1 MLIYS
6 FFAKWYTL
14 MAPASSIILGMLIV
28 RYTTLPLVSLGEISS
43 SRTLNE
49 TANRFFSSQSVY
61 MFMLLSNASLSV
73 SLHVYVVIKCKSV
86 SQFTCLCSYQLHVC
100 QSVYKWFSHSDNT
113 CCSLHLI
120 PITCQLQVCQ
130 SVYKCFSHSDTTCCS
145 LHLIPITCQL
155 QVCQSV

>member
-1 MLIYS
+1 
-6 FFAKWYTL
+6 

-28 RYTTLPLVSLGEISS
+28 RYTTLPLVGLGEISS

-86 SQFTCLCSYQLHVC
+86 SQFTCLCCYQMHVC
-100 QSVYKWFSHSDNT
+100 QSVYMFMLLST
-113 CCSLHLI
+113 GLCCY
-120 PITCQLQVCQ
+120 QMQVCQ
-130 SVYKCFSHSDTTCCS
+130 SVYK
-145 LHLIPITCQL
+145 
-155 QVCQSV
+155 